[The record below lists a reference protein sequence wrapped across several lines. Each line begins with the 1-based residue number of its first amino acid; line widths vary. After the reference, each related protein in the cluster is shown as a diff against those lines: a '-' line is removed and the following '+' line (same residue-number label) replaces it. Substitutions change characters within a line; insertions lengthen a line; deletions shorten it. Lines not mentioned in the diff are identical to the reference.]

1 MRLLAAARAHPVEQ
15 SSDSTRALRLE
26 LELELELDMPPLNNP
41 AIVISHRSK
50 VDP

>member
-15 SSDSTRALRLE
+15 SSDSTRLALR
-26 LELELELDMPPLNNP
+26 LELELDMPPPDNP